1 MFTLDGSSSIY
12 DGKVDSVLDPF
23 RLRRQQMSTGIE
35 GILNKMCW
43 GDVKKTKP
51 SLWLYNK
58 LVDNTSKLQ
67 YYSDGKLSRK
77 LKSVAKTKKKQKS
90 NRKARKGRKNML
102 LES

>member
-1 MFTLDGSSSIY
+1 
-12 DGKVDSVLDPF
+12 
-23 RLRRQQMSTGIE
+23 MSTGIE

-51 SLWLYNK
+51 SLGLYNK

-67 YYSDGKLSRK
+67 YYSDGKLSGK
-77 LKSVAKTKKKQKS
+77 LKSVAKTNKQKS